1 MTKYLIFVFFFLVL
15 GKAHSQFEWKTK
27 KETIIIPF
35 ELIHNMIIV
44 DVKFNNTSLK
54 MILDTG
60 ASKNLIFSIPENDS
74 LIINEVDKIKV
85 AGVGTNDAIDG
96 YLSKNN
102 KAEIKEYKTQ
112 KFETI
117 FVNNHDISIVTKLG
131 IPINGIL
138 GNTFFKN
145 HLVEVD
151 YEQNKITLYKEKN
164 KKLLK
169 VTKKYK
175 FLNTQIIANKP
186 YIFLQT
192 KLENKDFKLK
202 LLFDT
207 GLGDGLWVFEN
218 DSIQCNNNF
227 FIGVLGT
234 GFSGEIEGK
243 KSRVLEV
250 ILENYILKDALIV
263 YPEKIF
269 LDQTKIFK
277 GTNGSLGGE
286 IIKRFNW
293 VFDYE
298 NKIFY
303 FKKNSF
309 YNLPFEYNMAGIEIE
324 HAGLEWIKSENISN
338 NSKKDK
344 TSQNFIL
351 DNSNVKFNYKYEL
364 KPVFQIYAVRENSP
378 AARAGIKVGDKIIK
392 INNRSSNK
400 LTLESIT
407 TLFHSE
413 DNKPIKIT
421 IERNGKEL
429 TFEFL
434 LEKIL

>member
-1 MTKYLIFVFFFLVL
+1 MTKYLIFISLFLVL
-15 GKAHSQFEWKTK
+15 GKTHAQFEWSTK

-44 DVKFNNTSLK
+44 DLKFNDTNLK

-74 LIINEVDKIKV
+74 LIINEADKIKV

-96 YLSKNN
+96 YISKNN

-112 KFETI
+112 NFEAI
-117 FVNNHDISIVTKLG
+117 FVTDHDISIVNKLG

-145 HLVEVD
+145 HLVEID
-151 YEQNKITLYKEKN
+151 YEQDKIILYKEKN

-169 VTKKYK
+169 VTKKFK
-175 FLNTQIIANKP
+175 FLNIQIFANKP
-186 YIFLQT
+186 YIFLET
-192 KLENKDFKLK
+192 KLENKDYQLK

-207 GLGDGLWVFEN
+207 GLSDGLWVFEN
-218 DSIQCNNNF
+218 NSIQCNNNF

-234 GFSGEIEGK
+234 GFSGDIEGK
-243 KSRVLEV
+243 KSRVSEV
-250 ILENYILKDALIV
+250 VLENYILKDALIV

-269 LDQTKIFK
+269 LDQTKIFN

-298 NKIFY
+298 NKAFY

-309 YNLPFEYNMAGIEIE
+309 YNLPFEFNMAGIEIE
-324 HAGLEWIKSENISN
+324 HAGLEWIKSENILN

-351 DNSNVKFNYKYEL
+351 DNSNIKFNYKYEL
-364 KPVFQIYAVRENSP
+364 KPIFEIYAVRENSP
-378 AARAGIKVGDKIIK
+378 AAKAGIKVGDKIIK
-392 INNRSSNK
+392 INNKKAYK
-400 LTLESIT
+400 LTVESIT
-407 TLFHSE
+407 NLFHSQ
-413 DNKPIKIT
+413 DKKRIKIT
-421 IERNGKEL
+421 IERNSKEL
-429 TFEFL
+429 DFEFQ

>member
-1 MTKYLIFVFFFLVL
+1 MTKYLIFIFSILAL
-15 GKAHSQFEWKTK
+15 GKAHSQFEWNTK
-27 KETIIIPF
+27 KETIVIPF

-44 DVKFNNTSLK
+44 DVKFNDTSLK

-74 LIINEVDKIKV
+74 LVINEVDKIKV
-85 AGVGTNDAIDG
+85 AGIGTDYAIDG
-96 YLSKNN
+96 YVSKNN
-102 KAEIKEYKTQ
+102 KAEIKEYNTR
-112 KFETI
+112 KFEAI
-117 FVNNHDISIVTKLG
+117 FVTDHNISIVTKLG

-138 GNTFFKN
+138 GNTFFKK
-145 HLVEVD
+145 HLVEID
-151 YEQNKITLYKEKN
+151 YEKNKIILYKEKN
-164 KKLLK
+164 KKLIK
-169 VTKKYK
+169 IAKKYN

-192 KLENKDFKLK
+192 KLENKDYKLK

-234 GFSGEIEGK
+234 GFSGDIEGK
-243 KSRVLEV
+243 KSRVSAV
-250 ILENYILKDALIV
+250 VLENYILKDALIV

-277 GTNGSLGGE
+277 DTNGSLGGE

-293 VFDYE
+293 VFDYD
-298 NKIFY
+298 NKKFY

-324 HAGLEWIKSENISN
+324 HAGLEWIKSENILS

-344 TSQNFIL
+344 TSQNLIV

-364 KPVFQIYAVRENSP
+364 KPVFEIYAVRENSP
-378 AARAGIKVGDKIIK
+378 AAKAGIKVGDKIIK
-392 INNRSSNK
+392 INNKKAYK
-400 LTLESIT
+400 LTVESIT
-407 TLFHSE
+407 NLFHSK
-413 DNKPIKIT
+413 DKKQIKIT
-421 IERNGKEL
+421 IERNGKES

>member
-112 KFETI
+112 KFEAI
-117 FVNNHDISIVTKLG
+117 FVTNHDISIVTKLG

-151 YEQNKITLYKEKN
+151 YEQNKIILYKEKN

-392 INNRSSNK
+392 INNKKAYK
-400 LTLESIT
+400 LTVESIT
-407 TLFHSE
+407 NLFHSQ
-413 DNKPIKIT
+413 DKKQIKIT
-421 IERNGKEL
+421 IERNGKEFA
-429 TFEFL
+429 FEFQ
-434 LEKIL
+434 LEKLL